1 MRRCLSLL
9 FSDNIFNITTKRI
22 GRPKLVNV
30 QIKSNCYSK
39 IINYFKKPYKLIL
52 VIESMN
58 NRLIIL
64 FLQFILLISLSNALS
79 VDSITVDTVSPGEEG
94 IIRINIENEGDKD
107 VELLSFNLKF
117 PDSGIIPLGSSEAF
131 VNRLKEGDD
140 EVFVFRFKVT
150 NVLSTGTYSLGYTI
164 NYEED
169 NDERQQSGV
178 IGIVV
183 SAEPELEVVADT
195 QNSIV
200 GKQGI
205 LNIRIINKGLADAR
219 FVYLFVEGD
228 DSITLLSENSEYI
241 GTIDSD
247 DFETSSFDV
256 VYNNRFSIISTK
268 LVYKDFNNNEQE
280 IKNSVSLRAYTNEEA
295 IEKGILKKS
304 NAPIYVGIIVL
315 LLVLWILYRFIRKKR
330 KNKN

>member
-1 MRRCLSLL
+1 
-9 FSDNIFNITTKRI
+9 
-22 GRPKLVNV
+22 
-30 QIKSNCYSK
+30 
-39 IINYFKKPYKLIL
+39 
-52 VIESMN
+52 
-58 NRLIIL
+58 
-64 FLQFILLISLSNALS
+64 LLISLSNALS

-117 PDSGIIPLGSSEAF
+117 PDAGIIPLGSSEAF